1 MAEEK
6 SLAAR
11 LRNVRRRERR
21 VRGIQPKNFNS
32 SDKSSLSSRARCQGA
47 ISPFIPLASKRISM
61 QNSGSI
67 FFFFFFSSRWNSFS
81 AGFSLARSGI
91 SFVLGSE
98 KCIDSVEII
107 QKRCMVNRPSEQ
119 RKKKRPPENINGKNP
134 ILLNR
139 RSCWWVEKERK
150 RLRDLFRVIF
160 KLLSAPCSNF
170 PLSVRL
176 GAHSVLSSA
185 RLFLFGWRHF
195 SS

>member
-1 MAEEK
+1 MRESALAGILSPIVRRWYRNTRRKHSTTTKPALMAEEK

-61 QNSGSI
+61 QNSGSLF
-67 FFFFFFSSRWNSFS
+67 FFFFFFSSRWHSFS

-107 QKRCMVNRPSEQ
+107 QIRCMVNRPSEK
-119 RKKKRPPENINGKNP
+119 RKGKGRQKKI
-134 ILLNR
+134 
-139 RSCWWVEKERK
+139 
-150 RLRDLFRVIF
+150 
-160 KLLSAPCSNF
+160 
-170 PLSVRL
+170 
-176 GAHSVLSSA
+176 
-185 RLFLFGWRHF
+185 
-195 SS
+195 